1 MSINVFLLII
11 ISGYGINDTLKSPIN
26 EATRKSSGGTSF
38 HGTTFKATPQQLVDL
53 FTPDYDANDGRDKTN
68 FDFTLETENGD
79 VFTIY
84 DWKEYRRLN
93 ENEIV
98 EWHVGGKNG
107 IVTAKA
113 VNEMTT
119 AFNNIF

>member
-1 MSINVFLLII
+1 MRAT
-11 ISGYGINDTLKSPIN
+11 GKS
-26 EATRKSSGGTSF
+26 ASGTSF
-38 HGTTFKATPQQLVDL
+38 HNDTIKASVSDL
-53 FTPDYDANDGRDKTN
+53 RKILGVPEFSNNDGRDKVN
-68 FDFTLETENGD
+68 FEWVMETEQGE
-79 VFTIY
+79 VFTVY
-84 DWKEYRRLN
+84 DWKEYRRLT

-98 EWHVGGKNG
+98 EWHVGSKNG